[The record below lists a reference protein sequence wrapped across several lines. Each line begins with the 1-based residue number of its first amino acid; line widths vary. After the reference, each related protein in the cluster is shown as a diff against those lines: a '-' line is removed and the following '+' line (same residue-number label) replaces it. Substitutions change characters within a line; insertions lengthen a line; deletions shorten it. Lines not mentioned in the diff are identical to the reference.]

1 MPAAAAWSR
10 VLVLLALIVAAS
22 PASAQVPPA
31 PPAPDQDLAAEAEQS
46 APVAIGGKV
55 IIWIPTGAGQYTP
68 QRRAERITARLE
80 EAIADRSIANPT
92 VTVVEVEGSSE
103 VRVGPRLLMVVTA
116 QDARRLSVARSS
128 LAEFVAREFETAIR
142 DERIQR
148 APGAI
153 MRSGFYGLGATF
165 VFAILVWVIVRSTRW
180 FRHRA
185 ERWRAARLGAVK
197 LQDAEIVSSDRIGDA
212 IDRAFRVIR
221 LFLILLAFDL
231 YLTYV
236 LGLFPW
242 TRAVS
247 YALLGYIVS
256 PARTV
261 ARAFVGYLPNF
272 LFVIFI
278 ALMIRG
284 AIRLVKLFFHQ
295 IEEGKIVFKNFP
307 AEWADPTYKIVRLLL
322 VAFGLVVAFP
332 YLPASDSAAFTG
344 VSVFAG
350 VLFSLSSS
358 SAISNAI
365 AGVVLT
371 YTGAFRIG
379 DRVKLGEAFGDII
392 ETSMLA
398 TRVRTIK
405 NEDVTIP
412 NSLVLGGAMTNFSRQ
427 AKEQGLIL
435 HTSVTIGY
443 DAPWRTI
450 HGLLIDAALAT
461 PHILATPKP
470 FVWQTAL
477 NDFYVTYEINA
488 YTANARDMIDTYAVL
503 HANIQDKFFAAG
515 VEIMSPHYTS
525 IRDGNTVQIPEA
537 QRPSGYRTPAFRV
550 EHVEVDSITRP
561 RS

>member
-1 MPAAAAWSR
+1 MAAAARWGR
-10 VLVLLALIVAAS
+10 IGALLVVMAAS
-22 PASAQVPPA
+22 PVAAQTPPTQT
-31 PPAPDQDLAAEAEQS
+31 PVDPELAAEAEQS

-80 EAIADRSIANPT
+80 EAIADRSITNPT

-116 QDARRLSVARSS
+116 QDARRLGVARPS
-128 LAEFVAREFETAIR
+128 LAEFAAREFETAIR
-142 DERIQR
+142 DERLQR

-180 FRHRA
+180 FRQQA
-185 ERWRAARLGAVK
+185 ERWRATRLGTVK

-221 LFLILLAFDL
+221 LFLVLLAFDL

-261 ARAFVGYLPNF
+261 AQAFIGYLPNL
-272 LFVIFI
+272 LFVVFI
-278 ALMIRG
+278 ALIIRG

-295 IEEGKIVFKNFP
+295 VEEGKIVFRNFP
-307 AEWADPTYKIVRLLL
+307 SEWADPTYKIVRLLL

-371 YTGAFRIG
+371 YTGAFRTG

-427 AKEQGLIL
+427 AKERGLIL

-461 PHILATPKP
+461 PHILETPRP

-537 QRPSGYRTPAFRV
+537 QRPAGYRTPAFRV
-550 EHVEVDSITRP
+550 EHVDVDSITRP